1 MKSANIPQIHTSPRG
16 AAHTCQEGEPAAAVT
31 RDGSTGSR
39 TPQGEEG
46 GTPTPKLAQK
56 RVGEASTLGGRQ
68 YHLAARSTHGCY
80 EVSACTQEAI
90 PVSARRVRGYTE
102 VEERAK

>member
-1 MKSANIPQIHTSPRG
+1 MKSAIIPQIHTSPRG

-68 YHLAARSTHGCY
+68 YRLAARSLHTGATKSRRAHRRPSLCQHDGC
-80 EVSACTQEAI
+80 AGKQ
-90 PVSARRVRGYTE
+90 
-102 VEERAK
+102 K